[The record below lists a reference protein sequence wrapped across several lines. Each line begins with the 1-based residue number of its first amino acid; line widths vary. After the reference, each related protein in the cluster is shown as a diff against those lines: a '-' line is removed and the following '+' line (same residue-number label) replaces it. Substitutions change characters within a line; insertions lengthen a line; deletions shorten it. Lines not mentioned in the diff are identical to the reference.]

1 MYWWLASSMR
11 LPRASKP
18 STARRAAGESST
30 AVIVSMEIRRS
41 RWAVSSS

>member
-11 LPRASKP
+11 ALMAWKSA
-18 STARRAAGESST
+18 TARRAAGESST
-30 AVIVSMEIRRS
+30 AVMVSIEIRRS